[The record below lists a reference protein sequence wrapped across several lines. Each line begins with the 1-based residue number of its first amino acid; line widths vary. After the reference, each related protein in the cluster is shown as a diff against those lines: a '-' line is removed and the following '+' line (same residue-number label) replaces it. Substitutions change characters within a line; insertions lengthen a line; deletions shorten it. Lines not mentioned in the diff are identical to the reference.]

1 VSARTQIETMQT
13 PRRGGERAVEI
24 VKAGCAQVSVA
35 GGAAVAVEPLCVAWR
50 GDGEFAERADCG
62 VVGP

>member
-1 VSARTQIETMQT
+1 MQT
-13 PRRGGERAVEI
+13 PRRGGERAVEV